1 MKQELLEG
9 LSEEQIAKVKACNN
23 AEEILALAKAE
34 GLELTNEQLEAASG
48 GAGSCLRLDAEPE
61 HKCPACGSTDVKLIA
76 HQYLVCQQCLHR
88 WAPAIAVNR

>member
-34 GLELTNEQLEAASG
+34 GLELTQEQLEAASG
-48 GAGSCLRLDAEPE
+48 GAGSCLPDAKLE
-61 HKCPACGSTDVKLIA
+61 HKCPECGSTDVKLIA